1 MTTFTSTRARTTP
14 RATASRAYPGQKVTE
29 HSTITVAAHPVTAD
43 VYEMIK
49 VPKGALLLGGKL
61 FGASLVTA
69 GTSTGYDIDVGWASN
84 TSALGNLGV
93 LSPAA
98 IAGFKPELGYYY
110 PLGGLLFSSGPVL
123 MDRDRTLILTVNTS
137 AASANFVAA
146 ALTLEIEYVMTGP
159 L

>member
-1 MTTFTSTRARTTP
+1 MTTFTSTRARTSP
-14 RATASRAYPGQKVTE
+14 RSSQSRGYPSQMVKE
-29 HSTITVAAHPVTAD
+29 YSTISIAAHPVTGD

-49 VPKGALLLGGKL
+49 VPKGALILGGRL
-61 FGASLVTA
+61 FGPSLVTA

-98 IAGFKPELGYYY
+98 VAGYKPELGYNY
-110 PLGGLLFSSGPVL
+110 PLGGLLLSSGPQL
-123 MDRDRTLILTVNTS
+123 MDMDRTIILTVNTS
-137 AASANFVAA
+137 AASASFVAA
-146 ALTLEIEYVMTGP
+146 GLTLEIEYVMTGP